1 MHRCTSSVTYL
12 KATSSAVWPLTS
24 GMNPS
29 ATHRFDRSRTSI
41 LESSG
46 KAVVYMK
53 HDLR

>member
-1 MHRCTSSVTYL
+1 M
-12 KATSSAVWPLTS
+12 K
-24 GMNPS
+24 PS
-29 ATHRFDRSRTSI
+29 ATHRLVRTGRSM